1 MFELDAMGFQDAD
14 TASLGELDGGR
25 QELGLPHSGRR
36 LDDDDAALGMIGQAG
51 HAIDQETGMLGELR
65 PSRTRHG

>member
-1 MFELDAMGFQDAD
+1 MGFQDAD
-14 TASLGELDGGR
+14 TASLGELDGGF

-51 HAIDQETGMLGELR
+51 HAIDQETEVSI
-65 PSRTRHG
+65 PFEQDRHAW

>member
-1 MFELDAMGFQDAD
+1 MGFQDAD

-51 HAIDQETGMLGELR
+51 HAVDQETEVSI
-65 PSRTRHG
+65 PFEQDRHAW